1 MSFLPCFCST
11 KLWLRVWTC
20 NWESQGSNVFWIFL
34 ALLKLHIEE
43 RHFQT
48 TQIQIIP
55 FQLPRSK
62 KTSMFQVL
70 KNRLFQ
76 ASFLKNQVAL
86 WTMPSVTAHT
96 WIRIMAK
103 QKTVKIQK
111 TKMGQ
116 QDAFKNYI
124 GMSWAMKK
132 PHPALTFFFWSPGF
146 RRLRHES

>member
-1 MSFLPCFCST
+1 MAYKPLIFNIVASLKNKYPQSFTKVQTDRFPSNIIPYVMLPMFLFNKTLAACVNMQ
-11 KLWLRVWTC
+11 LR
-20 NWESQGSNVFWIFL
+20 SQGSNVFWIFL

-86 WTMPSVTAHT
+86 
-96 WIRIMAK
+96 
-103 QKTVKIQK
+103 
-111 TKMGQ
+111 
-116 QDAFKNYI
+116 
-124 GMSWAMKK
+124 
-132 PHPALTFFFWSPGF
+132 
-146 RRLRHES
+146 